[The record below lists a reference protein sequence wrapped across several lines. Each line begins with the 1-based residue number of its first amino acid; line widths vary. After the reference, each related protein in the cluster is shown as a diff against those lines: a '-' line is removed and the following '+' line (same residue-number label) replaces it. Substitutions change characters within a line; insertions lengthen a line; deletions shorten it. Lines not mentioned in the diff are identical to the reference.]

1 MIARSIA
8 ANIRGQLNKY
18 PIVALTGPRQ
28 SGKTTLLRQLFDQ
41 YEYVSLESPDVRS
54 FAQEDPRGF
63 LKKYHQQV
71 ILDEVQRVPELFSYL
86 QTHVDECKQMG
97 QYIISGSQNFYL
109 LESITQSLAGRVALF
124 KLLPF
129 DSAELEDA
137 DLLSTDWRE
146 LLVKGFYPAIYDR
159 DLDSPVFYSNY
170 LQTYIERDVARLTNI
185 HDTIRF
191 RNFLGLCAA
200 RHGQLLNLSN
210 LANESGISQPTAR
223 SWLSILESSY
233 LIFLLQPY
241 FENFSKRIVKTP
253 KLYFFD
259 VGLVAYLI
267 GIRQVED
274 LEDRSLAGSLFE
286 NMVIADMLKKAYHS
300 NSLEEYWFWRDSA
313 GHEVDL
319 LTRKGSSFDVFE
331 IKTTQSIL
339 PRHFE
344 GMDYFT
350 KVTGGKV
357 KTRTL
362 IYGGDDPQDRTDYR
376 IRPWNQMG

>member
-185 HDTIRF
+185 HDTRRF
-191 RNFLGLCAA
+191 RNF
-200 RHGQLLNLSN
+200 
-210 LANESGISQPTAR
+210 
-223 SWLSILESSY
+223 
-233 LIFLLQPY
+233 
-241 FENFSKRIVKTP
+241 
-253 KLYFFD
+253 
-259 VGLVAYLI
+259 
-267 GIRQVED
+267 
-274 LEDRSLAGSLFE
+274 
-286 NMVIADMLKKAYHS
+286 
-300 NSLEEYWFWRDSA
+300 
-313 GHEVDL
+313 
-319 LTRKGSSFDVFE
+319 
-331 IKTTQSIL
+331 
-339 PRHFE
+339 
-344 GMDYFT
+344 
-350 KVTGGKV
+350 
-357 KTRTL
+357 
-362 IYGGDDPQDRTDYR
+362 
-376 IRPWNQMG
+376 